1 MSPLYRSVC
10 RVCWSSGATPPLT
23 LTRPC
28 KTAVVPFVQP
38 EFLRGSPHRKHPG
51 VTNLKTIRLPEEL
64 QSAAVS
70 VIYKSEVKDLSERVR
85 KLTNFLW
92 SRKRAVESHEL
103 RERAI
108 ALEEKWKEQERVT
121 DETHV
126 SIETRIRKKVLSE
139 LKRTTYHWTPLKY
152 DTDLGVVYMT
162 ARLAGSYAAVLRAL
176 NEIKKRDSSFTP
188 HSLLDFSSGLGAA
201 LWAAHTH
208 WGDSLREY
216 VCVNASAAMN
226 SLAERL
232 LTGDTEGADPLIKHV
247 YFRQFLPVS
256 PKVQSDLVLAAFS
269 LSELATQEAREQTLL
284 TLWRKT
290 HSYLVL
296 VENGTKAGHQI
307 LMEAKD
313 ILLKKEEKVSGDVG
327 RLLVFAPCPH
337 QQPCP
342 KLLKQPIT
350 PCNFLQ
356 PYYPLPVS
364 GGSESVQEKFSF
376 LVLTRSE
383 PQQLEAG
390 QWSRIVSPVLR
401 RSRHVQCEIC
411 CSNGELKQLAITAR
425 HHGRDTYRCARSSD
439 QGDRLPMVQ
448 TEKHT
453 ETDTRRSEPQ
463 ALTSFS
469 LGSAEKL
476 PRTSDTSTGSTGS

>member
-1 MSPLYRSVC
+1 MLNTKFILDTDMFILYRRLYDVC
-10 RVCWSSGATPPLT
+10 CRAAVPV
-23 LTRPC
+23 RC
-28 KTAVVPFVQP
+28 KTVAVPFVQP
-38 EFLRGSPHRKHPG
+38 EFLKGSVHRKHPG

-64 QSAAVS
+64 HSAALS
-70 VIYKSEVKDLSERVR
+70 VIYNSEVKDLPERAH

-108 ALEEKWKEQERVT
+108 ALEKKWKEQERVT
-121 DETHV
+121 DTNHE
-126 SIETRIRKKVLSE
+126 SFETRIRKKILSE
-139 LKRTTYHWTPLKY
+139 LKKTTYHWTPLN
-152 DTDLGVVYMT
+152 DLGLVYMV
-162 ARLAGSYAAVLRAL
+162 ARLAGGYAAVMRAL

-188 HSLLDFSSGLGAA
+188 HSLLDFGSGLGTA

-216 VCVNASAAMN
+216 VCVDASAAMN

-232 LTGDTEGADPLIKHV
+232 LTGDTEGDDPLIKHV

-256 PKVQSDLVLAAFS
+256 PKVQADLVLAAFS
-269 LSELATQEAREQTLL
+269 LSELSTQEAREETLL

-290 HSYLVL
+290 NSYLVL

-313 ILLKKEEKVSGDVG
+313 ILLKREDKVGGDV
-327 RLLVFAPCPH
+327 RRPLVFAPCTH
-337 QQPCP
+337 QLPCP
-342 KLLKQPIT
+342 KLLKQPVT

-364 GGSESVQEKFSF
+364 GRSEIVQEKFSF
-376 LVLTRSE
+376 LIMSRSE
-383 PQQLEAG
+383 LQKSELV
-390 QWSRIVSPVLR
+390 QWSRLISPVLR

-411 CSNGELKQLAITAR
+411 CSNGELQQLAITAR
-425 HHGRDTYRCARSSD
+425 HHGRDSYRCTRSSD
-439 QGDRLPMVQ
+439 WGDRLPVIQM
-448 TEKHT
+448 ENHT
-453 ETDTRRSEPQ
+453 E
-463 ALTSFS
+463 
-469 LGSAEKL
+469 G
-476 PRTSDTSTGSTGS
+476 

>member
-1 MSPLYRSVC
+1 MFPPYRRLYGACC
-10 RVCWSSGATPPLT
+10 RAAVPV
-23 LTRPC
+23 RC
-28 KTAVVPFVQP
+28 KTVAVPFVQP
-38 EFLRGSPHRKHPG
+38 EFLKGSLHRKHPG

-64 QSAAVS
+64 HSAALS
-70 VIYKSEVKDLSERVR
+70 VIYSSEVKDLSERAR

-108 ALEEKWKEQERVT
+108 ELEKKWKERERGT
-121 DETHV
+121 EKNHE
-126 SIETRIRKKVLSE
+126 SFETRMRKKVLSE
-139 LKRTTYHWTPLKY
+139 LKKTTYHWTPLKY
-152 DTDLGVVYMT
+152 DRDLGLVYMVT
-162 ARLAGSYAAVLRAL
+162 RLAGGYAAVMRAL

-188 HSLLDFSSGLGAA
+188 HSLLDFGSGLGTA

-216 VCVNASAAMN
+216 VCVDASAAMN

-232 LTGDTEGADPLIKHV
+232 LTGDTEGEDPLIKHV

-256 PKVQSDLVLAAFS
+256 PKVQADLVLAAFS
-269 LSELATQEAREQTLL
+269 LSELSTQEAREETLL

-290 HSYLVL
+290 NSYLVL

-313 ILLKKEEKVSGDVG
+313 ILLKREDKVSGDV
-327 RLLVFAPCPH
+327 RRPLVFAPCTH
-337 QQPCP
+337 QLPCP
-342 KLLKQPIT
+342 KLLKQPVT

-364 GGSESVQEKFSF
+364 GRSEIVQEKFSF
-376 LVLTRSE
+376 LILSRSE
-383 PQQLEAG
+383 LQKSELV
-390 QWSRIVSPVLR
+390 QWSRLISPVLR

-411 CSNGELKQLAITAR
+411 CSNGELQQLAVTAR
-425 HHGRDTYRCARSSD
+425 HHGRDTYRCTRSSD
-439 QGDRLPMVQ
+439 WGDRLPVIQ

-453 ETDTRRSEPQ
+453 E
-463 ALTSFS
+463 
-469 LGSAEKL
+469 G
-476 PRTSDTSTGSTGS
+476 

>member
-1 MSPLYRSVC
+1 MLHTDMSFLYRRLC
-10 RVCWSSGATPPLT
+10 KVCWRCRAASPLT
-23 LTRPC
+23 LTQRC

-51 VTNLKTIRLPEEL
+51 VTNLKTIILPEEL
-64 QSAAVS
+64 QSAALS
-70 VIYKSEVKDLSERVR
+70 VIYKSEVKDLSERAR

-92 SRKRAVESHEL
+92 SRKRAVERHEL

-108 ALEEKWKEQERVT
+108 ALEKKWKEQERVT
-121 DETHV
+121 DENHV
-126 SIETRIRKKVLSE
+126 SSDSRIRKKVLSE
-139 LKRTTYHWTPLKY
+139 LKRMTYHWTPLKY
-152 DTDLGVVYMT
+152 DSDLGVVYMA
-162 ARLAGSYAAVLRAL
+162 ARLAGSYAAVMRAL

-188 HSLLDFSSGLGAA
+188 HSLLDFGSGLGTA

-216 VCVNASAAMN
+216 VCVDASAAMN

-256 PKVQSDLVLAAFS
+256 PKVQADLVLAAFS
-269 LSELATQEAREQTLL
+269 LSELSTQEAREETLL

-313 ILLKKEEKVSGDVG
+313 ILLKKEEKVSSDVR
-327 RLLVFAPCPH
+327 RLQVFAP
-337 QQPCP
+337 
-342 KLLKQPIT
+342 
-350 PCNFLQ
+350 
-356 PYYPLPVS
+356 S
-364 GGSESVQEKFSF
+364 SESVQEKFSF
-376 LVLTRSE
+376 LVLSRSE
-383 PQQLEAG
+383 LQQSEAV

-411 CSNGELKQLAITAR
+411 CSNGELKQLAITAK

-439 QGDRLPMVQ
+439 WGDRLPIVQ

-453 ETDTRRSEPQ
+453 EE
-463 ALTSFS
+463 
-469 LGSAEKL
+469 
-476 PRTSDTSTGSTGS
+476 

>member
-1 MSPLYRSVC
+1 MSSLYKRLC
-10 RVCWSSGATPPLT
+10 EVCWRCRAAFPLT
-23 LTRPC
+23 LTQRC
-28 KTAVVPFVQP
+28 KTAAVPFVQP
-38 EFLRGSPHRKHPG
+38 EFLRASPHHNHLG
-51 VTNLKTIRLPEEL
+51 VTNLKTVRLPKEL
-64 QSAAVS
+64 QSGALS
-70 VIYKSEVKDLSERVR
+70 VIYKSEVKDLSERAR

-108 ALEEKWKEQERVT
+108 ALEKKWKEKEEERLS
-121 DETHV
+121 DENHV
-126 SIETRIRKKVLSE
+126 SFENRIRKKVLSE

-152 DTDLGVVYMT
+152 DADLGVVYMA
-162 ARLAGSYAAVLRAL
+162 ARLAGGYAAVMRAL

-188 HSLLDFSSGLGAA
+188 HSLLDFGSGLGTA

-216 VCVNASAAMN
+216 VCVDTSTAMN

-232 LTGDTEGADPLIKHV
+232 LTGGTEGDKPLIKHV

-269 LSELATQEAREQTLL
+269 LSELSTQEVREETLL

-296 VENGTKAGHQI
+296 VENGTKEGHEI

-313 ILLKKEEKVSGDVG
+313 ILLKREEKVSCDV
-327 RLLVFAPCPH
+327 RRPVVFAPCTH
-337 QQPCP
+337 QLPCP
-342 KLLKQPIT
+342 KLLKQPVT

-356 PYYPLPVS
+356 PYYPLPVA
-364 GGSESVQEKFSF
+364 GNSEPVQEKFSF
-376 LVLTRSE
+376 LVMSRSDL
-383 PQQLEAG
+383 QNSEAV
-390 QWSRIVSPVLR
+390 QWSRLISPIHR
-401 RSRHVQCEIC
+401 RPRHVQCQIC

-425 HHGRDTYRCARSSD
+425 HHGRDTYRCARRSD
-439 QGDRLPMVQ
+439 WGDRLPIIHM
-448 TEKHT
+448 EKHLST
-453 ETDTRRSEPQ
+453 
-463 ALTSFS
+463 FS
-469 LGSAEKL
+469 QFC
-476 PRTSDTSTGSTGS
+476 